1 MAGDR
6 PGPAPTPSNVLEL
19 RGRPGHRKGN
29 PDEPELTASV
39 PRCPQWLSK
48 AARQEWR
55 RLARRMAAVGM
66 LTELDRDVL
75 AFYCSEVSKAAECA
89 EHVDQHGEVQTTEKS
104 GYSSPTAH
112 AIQLERHLANV
123 LKFGAQLG
131 LTPSARS
138 RVQALKPKRKPGK
151 GYLGGQRA

>member
-19 RGRPGHRKGN
+19 RGRPGGRKNEG
-29 PDEPELTASV
+29 EPVLLARV

-55 RLARRMAAVGM
+55 RLARRMAEVGM

-75 AFYCSEVSKAAECA
+75 AFYCSEVAKAAACA
-89 EHVDQHGEVQTTEKS
+89 EHVAEFGETQKTEKS
-104 GYSSPTAH
+104 GYTTPTAH

-123 LKFGAQLG
+123 LKFGAALG
-131 LTPSARS
+131 LSPAARS
-138 RVQALKPKRKPGK
+138 RVVSVKKARKPGK
-151 GYLGGQRA
+151 GYLGGRRA